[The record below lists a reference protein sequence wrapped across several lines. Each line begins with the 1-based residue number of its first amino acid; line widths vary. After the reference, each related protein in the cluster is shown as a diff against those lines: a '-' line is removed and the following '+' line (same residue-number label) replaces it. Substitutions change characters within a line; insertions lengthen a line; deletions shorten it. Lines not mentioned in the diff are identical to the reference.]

1 MVDAVHGGPRTSI
14 RVSTIIPC
22 HNGERYIDATIRSVL
37 HQGCEGLEIIVV
49 DDGSTDRS
57 PELVRAFGDAVRYV
71 RQPQGGAS
79 RARNRGIELATGQ
92 AFAFL
97 DADDLWPEG
106 ALSRMVAKLESD
118 PSIGM
123 VVGQMEQFVSPELPA
138 AEHLSFRFSPDA
150 VPARMCGTVLVR
162 RAEFER
168 VGGFAPELASGEFI
182 DWLARAEHLG
192 VQTVA
197 IDTVVLRRRLH
208 LSNHGVVR
216 RDARQDYLRVVK
228 AALDRK
234 RATAPRLD
242 PA

>member
-22 HNGERYIDATIRSVL
+22 HNGERYIDETIRSVL
-37 HQGCEGLEIIVV
+37 HQGGEGLELIVV
-49 DDGSTDRS
+49 DDGSTDRT
-57 PELVRAFGDAVRYV
+57 PELVRAFGGDVRYV
-71 RQPQGGAS
+71 RQPHGGAS
-79 RARNRGIELATGQ
+79 RARNLGIELATGQ
-92 AFAFL
+92 ALAFI
-97 DADDLWPEG
+97 DADDLWTDH

-123 VVGQMEQFVSPELPA
+123 VVGQMEQFVSPELPPA
-138 AEHLSFRFSPDA
+138 ARLEFRFSPDP

-192 VQTVA
+192 VKTATVEA
-197 IDTVVLRRRLH
+197 VVLRRRLH
-208 LSNHGVVR
+208 RSNHGVVR

-234 RATAPRLD
+234 RAAAPRLD